1 MHDWLDAAAD
11 AIAAAAGV
19 PREQLELSADEIS
32 QLLDLAGLAAHES
45 GARTNAPLL
54 SYIVGRAAAASGK
67 SVAEL
72 AAALSPGAE

>member
-1 MHDWLDAAAD
+1 MHDWLNAAAD
-11 AIAAAAGV
+11 TVAAAAGIQ
-19 PREQLELSADEIS
+19 REQLELSSEEITE
-32 QLLDLAGLAAHES
+32 LLDLAGLAAHES

-72 AAALSPGAE
+72 SAALSNRAE